1 MLLGKIHLYKDQLFN
16 KSCFFVDKQLSI
28 LEEDLNSKM
37 RMKIKSV
44 KYIVEYIVES
54 GRRERRE
61 RAEENNGLQCIE
73 FEII

>member
-44 KYIVEYIVES
+44 KYIVES
-54 GRRERRE
+54 RRRERRE

>member
-1 MLLGKIHLYKDQLFN
+1 MLLSKIHLYKDQLFN
-16 KSCFFVDKQLSI
+16 KSCIFVDKQLSI

-37 RMKIKSV
+37 RMKIKSI
-44 KYIVEYIVES
+44 KYIVGS
-54 GRRERRE
+54 RRRERRE